1 MLLLFQESMG
11 DLHDPRSV
19 ELERAVTDAT
29 IHSAKK
35 ENTITFLT
43 QHLHMFLAVPHY
55 HRHAYV
61 LQTILKQRRVPQLV
75 ESPAPLGQLPVV
87 LGGDPLVLIVH
98 RPLPHRT
105 ARLHH
110 LSSQSRQNVE
120 VILPRHAQP
129 PSCRQRSI
137 DG

>member
-43 QHLHMFLAVPHY
+43 QHLHMFLIFNVWMHME
-55 HRHAYV
+55 
-61 LQTILKQRRVPQLV
+61 LQAIPER
-75 ESPAPLGQLPVV
+75 
-87 LGGDPLVLIVH
+87 
-98 RPLPHRT
+98 
-105 ARLHH
+105 
-110 LSSQSRQNVE
+110 
-120 VILPRHAQP
+120 
-129 PSCRQRSI
+129 
-137 DG
+137 